1 MRQLPAKARI
11 QAQAAAQYPQ
21 YSLNGNGKRPAGPVQ
36 LEQPSIG
43 PNGSLKSLPSTSRNA
58 DAAHQQ
64 GSSINPRTGRPRQPP
79 AEDPNA
85 PLARDKALGDYIE
98 FDLSRLHNSKG
109 GFLVDDDDPAQG
121 GAPRKTIQEV
131 RLERERERQRLRE
144 AMEPGVVL
152 DDRVEVCKEC
162 GSKELNDQIRK
173 VFGVKVCR
181 ACERKL
187 PEKYSLLTKTEV
199 KEVSFRSHVLLSAVP
214 SDMKLAPLCHF
225 QGLSIDRPRAS

>member
-1 MRQLPAKARI
+1 M
-11 QAQAAAQYPQ
+11 
-21 YSLNGNGKRPAGPVQ
+21 
-36 LEQPSIG
+36 
-43 PNGSLKSLPSTSRNA
+43 
-58 DAAHQQ
+58 
-64 GSSINPRTGRPRQPP
+64 
-79 AEDPNA
+79 
-85 PLARDKALGDYIE
+85 ARDKALGDYIE

-152 DDRVEVCKEC
+152 DDRVEVCREC

-199 KEVSFRSHVLLSAVP
+199 KEVSFRSRVLLSAVP

-225 QGLSIDRPRAS
+225 QGLSVDRPRAS